1 MSFNEFFTNLGQAV
15 LGIGGAILTVI
26 LPLIY
31 SLIKKF
37 LLQKLAIVENQGEIQ
52 ARELF
57 SNFSKEA
64 YNAVEQLNKQGI
76 LDTSKKDAFD
86 KIFKENFPNASQELI
101 DLYREAVV
109 GKANANK
116 LQVAEAVQPV
126 NVNVNAEVNPD
137 VAKQVTEHISKTAE
151 AIQTTVQ

>member
-15 LGIGGAILTVI
+15 LGIGGTILTI
-26 LPLIY
+26 IMPLIY

-37 LLQKLAIVENQGEIQ
+37 LLQKLAVVENQGEIQ

-57 SNFSKEA
+57 TAFSKEA
-64 YNAVEQLNKQGI
+64 YNAVEQLHKQGV

-109 GKANANK
+109 GKANATK
-116 LQVAEAVQPV
+116 LQVGELAQPV

-137 VAKQVTEHISKTAE
+137 VTKQVTEHISKTAD
-151 AIQTTVQ
+151 AIRTDVQ